1 MLKKIL
7 LLSMVLGLLGALVT
21 GLGSTAAQQA
31 APTENKGMTETV
43 LATVDLG
50 PEIPGTQGYQL
61 RLRIVTWEP
70 GGVRG
75 VHSHKGRPEVS
86 YVLVG
91 TLTEHRGDVAKEY
104 GAGGSLGPL
113 DGSVTH
119 WLENKGTMPAV
130 VIQTDIFKKP

>member
-50 PEIPGTQGYQL
+50 PEFPGMQGGQL

-91 TLTEHRGDVAKEY
+91 ALTEHRGDVTKEY
-104 GAGGSLGPL
+104 RPGGSLAL
-113 DGSVTH
+113 DGNVTH
-119 WLENKGTMPAV
+119 WIENKGTIPAV
-130 VIQTDIFKKP
+130 VIQTDVFKQP